1 MRLSGINSF
10 RTVVEG
16 LTARGRPVKTRPS
29 SRNVPRFLG
38 TAPKA
43 ICGSYPL
50 SALME
55 EGRGARRSI
64 VRATA
69 AFTVLALL
77 PAAAFSL
84 STTAQAA
91 QGVIH
96 PLPSDAATGPLHG
109 TAGLDA
115 PTVDALLRAW
125 ESGLFASFGWDG
137 TTATG
142 SFVQFSFSSSTG
154 VVSSVIARNG
164 TDNLPILES
173 IEVHPARGFSTPM
186 VMGPQF
192 TTAADS
198 MTILAHDA
206 PSGLFEFRTG
216 FSPGAVAFHLV
227 SSATIVTERT
237 ASASWPQ
244 STVTFLVGDSRARL
258 VVGSGTLN
266 VTGMTILAN
275 LTANDQLVMRLV
287 PGFSLE
293 RAQQSAV
300 LDALGSGRL
309 AAEYALVSSSNGGWI
324 EDSSRYRRDLLAG
337 PTTVAPGHAAVW
349 LGSPRG
355 LGGLVLLAF
364 DPLTMPSD
372 AAHRLVVSV
381 NGTTVPESTDVL
393 GAFYASPGGMDE
405 PFYARLSAVA
415 TVLAVYLPTLH
426 GALVEVST
434 VATDRSGIDWGT
446 EVALIAALG
455 VVSVAAAVMFRRRR
469 A

>member
-1 MRLSGINSF
+1 
-10 RTVVEG
+10 
-16 LTARGRPVKTRPS
+16 
-29 SRNVPRFLG
+29 
-38 TAPKA
+38 
-43 ICGSYPL
+43 
-50 SALME
+50 ME
-55 EGRGARRSI
+55 EGWGARRAI

-69 AFTVLALL
+69 ALTVLALL
-77 PAAAFSL
+77 PAAAFSF
-84 STTAQAA
+84 SMSERAA
-91 QGVIH
+91 AEILPVV
-96 PLPSDAATGPLHG
+96 PSDTTSDPLHG

-115 PTVDALLRAW
+115 PTVDALMRAW

-137 TTATG
+137 TMATG
-142 SFVQFSFSSSTG
+142 SFVQFSFSPSTG
-154 VVSSVIARNG
+154 RLTSVIAKNG
-164 TDNLPILES
+164 TDSLAILES
-173 IEVHPARGFSTPM
+173 IEVRPSRGFSSPM
-186 VMGPQF
+186 VTGPLF
-192 TTAADS
+192 TSSGES
-198 MTILAHDA
+198 MTILAHDT

-216 FSPGAVAFHLV
+216 SEPASVALHLI
-227 SSATIVTERT
+227 SSITNVTEQT

-244 STVTFLVGDSRARL
+244 STVTFRIGESRARL
-258 VVGSGTLN
+258 VSGSGTFN
-266 VTGMTILAN
+266 VTGTTILAN
-275 LTANDQLVMRLV
+275 LTANDLLVMRVV
-287 PGFSLE
+287 PGFSRE